1 MELVPKDPL
10 MVAPGELLAVDVPP
24 GPAWVP
30 LLHRLWSERI
40 AFMPLDERLPE
51 SERRRLL
58 DLARPA
64 AVLGAG
70 GGSTVYAGAE
80 PVDHD
85 VAIVMATSGTG
96 GAPRLVELARDAVIA
111 AVVGSRAALA
121 AAGHDVSLRLLSCL
135 TPAHI
140 GGLLTLMRSEI
151 DQVPVVVH
159 ERFDARR
166 LARESQSGSTVSLV
180 PTMVGRLV
188 REGADLGRLG
198 VLLIGGGPLDPGLR
212 AGAEALGAS
221 IVETYGLTE
230 SCGGVVYEGQP
241 FQGTEVR
248 IGDGTGKPNGEAGGI
263 ELHGPTLMQGYRGD
277 SAATGA
283 AFDVR
288 GWFRTAD
295 AGSIDD
301 EGRLTVA
308 GRLDDA
314 IRTGA
319 ETVWPLEVER
329 ALESHPKV
337 AEVAVA
343 GRPHPEWGQQ
353 VVAFVVPRSIDEAPS
368 AQELRDHASERIA
381 RHKAPREV
389 VLVHE
394 LPRTPAGKLRRSA
407 LPER

>member
-1 MELVPKDPL
+1 MGPRGSLPA
-10 MVAPGELLAVDVPP
+10 APGELLAVDVPA
-24 GPAWVP
+24 GSAWVP
-30 LLHRLWSERI
+30 LLHRLWSERV

-58 DLARPA
+58 DVARPA

-70 GGSTVYAGAE
+70 GGATVYAGAK
-80 PVDHD
+80 PVDDD

-96 GAPRLVELARDAVIA
+96 GAPRLVELSRDAILA
-111 AVVGSRAALA
+111 AVVGSRSALEA
-121 AAGHDVSLRLLSCL
+121 TGHDVSRGLVSCL

-140 GGLLTLMRSEI
+140 GGLLVLVRSEI

-159 ERFDARR
+159 ERFDAGR
-166 LARESQSGSTVSLV
+166 LAREAPTGSAVSLV
-180 PTMVGRLV
+180 PAMVARLV
-188 REGADLGRLG
+188 RDRADLDRLG
-198 VLLIGGGPLDPGLR
+198 VVLVGGGALDPGLR
-212 AGAEALGAS
+212 AEAEALGAT

-230 SCGGVVYEGQP
+230 SCGGIVY
-241 FQGTEVR
+241 
-248 IGDGTGKPNGEAGGI
+248 DGTVFEGTDVRLGEAGRI
-263 ELHGPTLMQGYRGD
+263 ELRGPTLMQGYRGEPV
-277 SAATGA
+277 ATGD

-288 GWFRTAD
+288 GWLRTAD
-295 AGSIDD
+295 AGAIDD
-301 EGRLTVA
+301 DGRLRVH

-343 GRPHPEWGQQ
+343 GRTHPEWGQQ
-353 VVAFVVPRSIDEAPS
+353 VVAFVVPRSIDDAPS
-368 AQELRDHASERIA
+368 LQELRGHASDRIA

-389 VLVHE
+389 VLVHQ
-394 LPRTPAGKLRRSA
+394 LPRTPAGKLRRGA
-407 LPER
+407 LPDR

>member
-1 MELVPKDPL
+1 MGSGLA
-10 MVAPGELLAVDVPP
+10 VAPGELLAVDVPP

-30 LLHRLWSERI
+30 LLHRLWSERV

-51 SERRRLL
+51 LERRRLL

-80 PVDHD
+80 PVDHE

-96 GAPRLVELARDAVIA
+96 GAPRLVELSRDAVIA
-111 AVVGSRAALA
+111 AVVGSRVALA
-121 AAGHDVSLRLLSCL
+121 AAGLDVSRRLVSCL

-140 GGLLTLMRSEI
+140 GGLLMLLRSEI
-151 DQVPVVVH
+151 DHVPVVAY
-159 ERFDARR
+159 ERFDAAR
-166 LARESQSGSTVSLV
+166 LARETPPGSSVSLV
-180 PTMVGRLV
+180 PTMVARLV

-198 VLLIGGGPLDPGLR
+198 ALLVGGGPLDPGLR
-212 AGAEALGAS
+212 AGAEALGAA

-230 SCGGVVYEGQP
+230 SCGGVVYNGSA
-241 FQGTEVR
+241 FRGTEIR
-248 IGDGTGKPNGEAGGI
+248 IGDGTDMPSGEVGRI
-263 ELHGPTLMQGYRGD
+263 ELFGPTLMSDYRGD
-277 SAATGA
+277 RAATGA
-283 AFDVR
+283 AFDMR
-288 GWFRTAD
+288 GWLRTAD
-295 AGSIDD
+295 AGSIDGD
-301 EGRLTVA
+301 GRLRVE

-319 ETVWPLEVER
+319 ETVWPLEVEG

-353 VVAFVVPRSIDEAPS
+353 VVAFVVPRSIEDAPS

-389 VLVHE
+389 VLVHQ
-394 LPRTPAGKLRRSA
+394 LPRTPAGKLMRSA